1 MKRKVA
7 KAKAKRKSTAKSN
20 SAGGALKGRPVLEQ
34 LGTWLMPQILYR
46 PQRRDYI
53 LKIYKPEGCVFCSA
67 LNSGKS
73 SETLVV
79 HTGKMASVIMN
90 KFPYNSGHL
99 LIIPNRHCEHI
110 YDLEK
115 DEYAEFTALL
125 PLTLRVLKKS
135 FNAAG
140 FNVGMNLGYAAGAGI
155 PEHLHQHVIP
165 RWVGDANFLPL
176 IAKTKVMIENLDQ
189 VYERLC
195 KNFAELT

>member
-1 MKRKVA
+1 MKKKKT
-7 KAKAKRKSTAKSN
+7 KAKKKSKSAESSSGKLEN
-20 SAGGALKGRPVLEQ
+20 RPVLEQ

-46 PQRRDYI
+46 PQRKDYI
-53 LKIYKPEGCVFCSA
+53 LKIYKPEGCVFCTA
-67 LNSGKS
+67 LKSGKS
-73 SETLVV
+73 DESLVV
-79 HTGKMASVIMN
+79 HMGKHASVIMN

-99 LIIPNRHCEHI
+99 LIVPNRHCEHV
-110 YDLEK
+110 YDLNEE
-115 DEYAEFTALL
+115 EYTDFTKML
-125 PLTLRVLKKS
+125 PLTLKVLKKS

-176 IAKTKVMIENLDQ
+176 IAKTKVMIEKLEQ
-189 VYERLC
+189 VYVRLE

>member
-1 MKRKVA
+1 MKKKVVRK
-7 KAKAKRKSTAKSN
+7 KAKSK
-20 SAGGALKGRPVLEQ
+20 GGNKPVGRPVIEQ

-67 LNSGKS
+67 LAAGKS
-73 SETLVV
+73 EETLVI
-79 HTGKMASVIMN
+79 HTGKHASVIMN

-99 LIIPNRHCEHI
+99 LIVPNRHCEHV
-110 YDLEK
+110 YDLKE
-115 DEYAEFTALL
+115 DEYADFTKLL

-176 IAKTKVMIENLDQ
+176 IAKTKVMIENLEQ
-189 VYERLC
+189 VYGRLS
-195 KNFAELT
+195 KNFAELA

>member
-1 MKRKVA
+1 MKKKTARKNGKLKAKANA
-7 KAKAKRKSTAKSN
+7 KAKAA
-20 SAGGALKGRPVLEQ
+20 GRPVLEQ

-67 LNSGKS
+67 LTQGKS
-73 SETLVV
+73 EETLVV
-79 HTGKMASVIMN
+79 HTGEHASVIMN
-90 KFPYNSGHL
+90 KFPYNAGHL
-99 LIIPNRHCEHI
+99 LIVPNRHCENV
-110 YDLEK
+110 YDLKEE
-115 DEYAEFTALL
+115 EYEDFTRLL
-125 PLTLRVLKKS
+125 PLTLKVLKKS

-176 IAKTKVMIENLDQ
+176 IAKTKVMIEDLDQ
-189 VYERLC
+189 VYGRLA
-195 KNFAELT
+195 KNFAELA